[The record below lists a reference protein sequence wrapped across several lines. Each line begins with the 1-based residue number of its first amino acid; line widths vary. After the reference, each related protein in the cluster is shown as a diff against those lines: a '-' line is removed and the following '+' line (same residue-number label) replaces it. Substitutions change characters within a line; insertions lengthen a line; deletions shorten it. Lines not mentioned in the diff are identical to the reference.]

1 MPKPHLCDPALFDLD
16 LSGTRYVVTGAN
28 RGIGLAIAR
37 TLAAK
42 GHTVIGTARTPQHA
56 RELKQAVEPTGGRV
70 EQLDTDD
77 DQSIQKLAETLKN
90 TPLHILI
97 NNAGV
102 YPTKGGDLT
111 TLNRAETVRCLETNA
126 VGPVRVTAALLPNL
140 KQAATP
146 QHPAKVVQITSTMG
160 SLKQADDNKATG
172 SHAYRASKAALNM
185 FNLLLA
191 REIIQHHVV
200 SVAVHPGWVR
210 TDMGSNAAAISTED
224 SAHGLIERF
233 DALSLETT
241 GCFEMWNGDPMPF

>member
-1 MPKPHLCDPALFDLD
+1 MNTNA
-16 LSGTRYVVTGAN
+16 VVTGAN

-210 TDMGSNAAAISTED
+210 TDMGGENAALDPEE
-224 SAHGLIERF
+224 SAAGIVNVIEQLTADHAGRYLAH
-233 DALSLETT
+233 DNTPLP
-241 GCFEMWNGDPMPF
+241 W

>member
-1 MPKPHLCDPALFDLD
+1 MNTNA
-16 LSGTRYVVTGAN
+16 VVTGAN

-56 RELKQAVEPTGGRV
+56 RGLKQAVEPTGGRV

-210 TDMGSNAAAISTED
+210 TDMGGENAALDPEE
-224 SAHGLIERF
+224 SAAGIVNVIEQLTADHAGRYLAH
-233 DALSLETT
+233 DNTPLP
-241 GCFEMWNGDPMPF
+241 W

>member
-1 MPKPHLCDPALFDLD
+1 MNTNA
-16 LSGTRYVVTGAN
+16 VVTGAN

-56 RELKQAVEPTGGRV
+56 KELKQAVEPTGGRV

-210 TDMGSNAAAISTED
+210 TDMGGENAALDPEE
-224 SAHGLIERF
+224 SAAGIVNVIEQLTADHAGRYLAH
-233 DALSLETT
+233 DNTPLP
-241 GCFEMWNGDPMPF
+241 W